1 MMMKAIATALALL
14 FASST
19 FAQQE
24 PAKDYSRPTLLR
36 IVVEAE
42 REKRNLRFED
52 DSVVFDALGT
62 RWRFTPIM
70 LPLASTGDSATYQY
84 PDAFALLNV
93 PYATRPGTWRARR
106 EMNAEKKRIDR
117 ITKSKA
123 KIKVTI
129 D

>member
-1 MMMKAIATALALL
+1 MKAIATALVLL
-14 FASST
+14 FASSA

-24 PAKDYSRPTLLR
+24 PKADYSRPTLMR

-42 REKRNLRFED
+42 RERRALRFED

-62 RWRFTPIM
+62 RFRFTPIM
-70 LPLASTGDSATYQY
+70 LPFVGTRFTTTKEW
-84 PDAFALLNV
+84 PDAFSLLNV

-106 EMNAEKKRIDR
+106 QYAAELKRIDR
-117 ITKSKA
+117 LSKRA
-123 KIKVTI
+123 KIKVKATI